1 MKLVVSQQ
9 SAVGSQQSS
18 QPAFKLPA
26 AIFRTFVCV
35 VETQL
40 AKISAIFL
48 LLFLQINVSIAQ
60 GDTAKTTSMPP
71 VDMAGTMRSNGK
83 IYVVVAVLVIIL
95 LGLVFYLIRLD
106 RKISRL
112 EKGTWKE

>member
-1 MKLVVSQQ
+1 MV
-9 SAVGSQQSS
+9 
-18 QPAFKLPA
+18 
-26 AIFRTFVCV
+26 R
-35 VETQL
+35 TQL
-40 AKISAIFL
+40 AKISAVFL
-48 LLFLQINVSIAQ
+48 LFVLRASVSIAQ
-60 GDTAKTTSMPP
+60 GDTMTTHSRLP

-95 LGLVFYLIRLD
+95 LGLFFYLIRLD